1 VIVEGEGSWVEHT
14 AVSHGSYASETTHSD
29 IDSTDPDAAGRS
41 VVRSDV
47 WDTREEEDVLMKK
60 ILKVSG
66 MMCQHCQMRV
76 EKALG
81 AVDGVGKVE
90 VSLENQ
96 TAEVSLEHNV
106 SDEVLKQAVEEAGYT
121 VIEVS

>member
-1 VIVEGEGSWVEHT
+1 
-14 AVSHGSYASETTHSD
+14 
-29 IDSTDPDAAGRS
+29 
-41 VVRSDV
+41 
-47 WDTREEEDVLMKK
+47 MKK